1 MGARVVLHRELH
13 LLGVRR
19 IPSGTDRARRY
30 IHAAPTQM
38 PTPPLIAT
46 RAAVLVRIAFVMMSM
61 GRDHQLPRAGHRHLG
76 GHVSGGIVGS
86 VPEATKAVAV
96 VVGEDS
102 MLSGPLVD

>member
-1 MGARVVLHRELH
+1 MGARVVSRQGLH

-30 IHAAPTQM
+30 IHAAPTPM
-38 PTPPLIAT
+38 PMPLLTAM
-46 RAAVLVRIAFVMMSM
+46 RAAVLVRIVSAMMSM
-61 GRDHQLPRAGHRHLG
+61 GRDHQLPRAGLRHLG
-76 GHVSGGIVGS
+76 GPVSGGIVGS